1 MTASAPYV
9 QELDVSADGRWLVI
23 GGNFQR
29 VGSAERH
36 QVAVINLS
44 GTSPWVAS
52 WSTGRY
58 RGDCAKSYDDT
69 YIRGIDISPDG
80 SFFVV
85 NTTGAYVAYDRMCDS
100 SARWELPPGRGRGAQ
115 PTWVT
120 HTGGDT
126 YWAVEITE
134 SAVYVG
140 GHMRWVNNPRPSPGG
155 DNDGPGAVA
164 RPGIAAL
171 DPYSGV
177 PLSWNPGRDRGRG
190 VEAMH
195 ATDDYLMV
203 GSDTAYFAGELRQ
216 RLAMLPVTGGT
227 AQPRNRRTW
236 SCRCGCSSR
245 LGSSAAGDALRR
257 HRLRNGDHG
266 ERPWDRRSRLV
277 PRTGRLRAA

>member
-1 MTASAPYV
+1 M
-9 QELDVSADGRWLVI
+9 
-23 GGNFQR
+23 
-29 VGSAERH
+29 
-36 QVAVINLS
+36 
-44 GTSPWVAS
+44 
-52 WSTGRY
+52 
-58 RGDCAKSYDDT
+58 
-69 YIRGIDISPDG
+69 
-80 SFFVV
+80 V
-85 NTTGAYVAYDRMCDS
+85 NTTGAYIAYDRMCDS
-100 SARWELPPGRGRGAQ
+100 SARWELPPAGGRGAQ

-120 HTGGDT
+120 HSGGDT

-140 GHMRWVNNPRPSPGG
+140 GHMRWVNNSRPSPGG
-155 DNDGPGAVA
+155 DDDGPGAVA

-227 AQPRNRRTW
+227 ANPEPQDVKLPVRLFFATDSTLRAMRFDGTDFEPR
-236 SCRCGCSSR
+236 
-245 LGSSAAGDALRR
+245 
-257 HRLRNGDHG
+257 DHG
-266 ERPWDRRSRLV
+266 ERPRGRRTRLV
-277 PRTGRLRAA
+277 PHPGRLRAA